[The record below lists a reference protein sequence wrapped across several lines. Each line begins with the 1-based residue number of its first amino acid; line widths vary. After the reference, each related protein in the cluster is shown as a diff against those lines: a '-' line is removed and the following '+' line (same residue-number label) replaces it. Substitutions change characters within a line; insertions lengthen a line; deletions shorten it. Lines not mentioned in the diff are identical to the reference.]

1 MSNQENNVKLSIY
14 QEWWFWLIIA
24 LIVLFFI
31 CLRAFEYQETQQTSE
46 TNQIDNNNTVINT
59 ENKILTNPYKTTQDY
74 NGTYSFSLSSD
85 NGNGNMFYAI
95 GAISFNGENCKIKYE
110 ISGDTLSI
118 KNTVEYEGFCG
129 INKDG
134 DTAFYFTIKD
144 KNEDEVCTYK
154 CVKSEK
160 NLICELKSTFDLAGC
175 TNNKLD
181 LIYVND
187 SQDIDT
193 VYNNIVSQE
202 KAKREAE
209 EKAKKEKEEA
219 DFKASCQTYTFE
231 QIARNPDNFKG
242 TKVKVT
248 GEVIQVLYGYDS
260 VDIRMNITKEGTYST
275 YYTDTIYVTYTPE
288 EGEDK
293 ILEDDIITVYGT
305 SQGDYSYTSTI
316 GAQVTLP
323 LISGKYITLEN

>member
-14 QEWWFWLIIA
+14 QEWWFWLITV
-24 LIVLFFI
+24 LIVLI
-31 CLRAFEYQETQQTSE
+31 ILYLGTAKNDKTQQTLAD
-46 TNQIDNNNTVINT
+46 NQVNNNSIISNA
-59 ENKILTNPYKTTQDY
+59 NKILTNPYKTTQDY
-74 NGTYSFSLSSD
+74 NGTYSFSLSS
-85 NGNGNMFYAI
+85 NNENGNMFYAI

-110 ISGDTLSI
+110 RLGDTLSFE
-118 KNTVEYEGFCG
+118 NTVECEGFCG
-129 INKDG
+129 INKNDNS
-134 DTAFYFTIKD
+134 AFYFTIKN
-144 KNEDEVCTYK
+144 KNDEELYTYK
-154 CVKSEK
+154 CTYIER
-160 NLICELKSTFDLAGC
+160 NLACELKSTFDLAGC

-231 QIARNPDNFKG
+231 QMARNPDNFKG
-242 TKVKVT
+242 TNVKVT

-323 LISGKYITLEN
+323 LISGKYITLKN

>member
-1 MSNQENNVKLSIY
+1 MA
-14 QEWWFWLIIA
+14 EWWLWAFVA
-24 LIVLFFI
+24 LIVLLI
-31 CLRAFEYQETQQTSE
+31 LYLGTVENDKTQQTSE
-46 TNQIDNNNTVINT
+46 TNQVDNNTAINT
-59 ENKILTNPYKTTQDY
+59 ENRILTNPYTITQDY

-110 ISGDTLSI
+110 RSKDLLSFE
-118 KNTVEYEGFCG
+118 NTVECEGFCG
-129 INKDG
+129 INKNDNS
-134 DTAFYFTIKD
+134 AFYFTIK
-144 KNEDEVCTYK
+144 NENDEELYTYK
-154 CVKSEK
+154 CTNIER
-160 NLICELKSTFDLAGC
+160 NLACELKSTFDLAGC

-181 LIYVND
+181 LTYVND

-193 VYNNIVSQE
+193 VYNNIVNQE
-202 KAKREAE
+202 KTKREAE

-231 QIARNPDNFKG
+231 QMARNPDNFKG
-242 TKVKVT
+242 TNVKVT

-275 YYTDTIYVTYTPE
+275 YYTDTIYVTYTPK

>member
-74 NGTYSFSLSSD
+74 NGTYSFSLSS
-85 NGNGNMFYAI
+85 NNENGNMFYAI

-110 ISGDTLSI
+110 RLGDTLSFE
-118 KNTVEYEGFCG
+118 NTVECEGFCG
-129 INKDG
+129 INKNDNS
-134 DTAFYFTIKD
+134 AFYFTIKN
-144 KNEDEVCTYK
+144 KNDEELYTYK
-154 CVKSEK
+154 CTYIER
-160 NLICELKSTFDLAGC
+160 NLACELKSTFDVAGC
-175 TNNKLD
+175 TNNNLD

-231 QIARNPDNFKG
+231 QMARNPDNFKG
-242 TKVKVT
+242 TNVKVT

-293 ILEDDIITVYGT
+293 ILEDDIITVYGI

-323 LISGKYITLEN
+323 LISGKYITLEK

>member
-1 MSNQENNVKLSIY
+1 MSNQGNNVKLSIY
-14 QEWWFWLIIA
+14 QEWWFWLIIS

-31 CLRAFEYQETQQTSE
+31 CLRVFEYQETQQTSE

-59 ENKILTNPYKTTQDY
+59 ENKILTNPYTMTQDY

-110 ISGDTLSI
+110 ESGDTLSFG
-118 KNTVEYEGFCG
+118 NTVEYEGFCG
-129 INKDG
+129 INKNDNSS
-134 DTAFYFTIKD
+134 FYFTIKD
-144 KNEDEVCTYK
+144 KNDEEKYTYK
-154 CVKSEK
+154 CTNIER
-160 NLICELKSTFDLAGC
+160 NLACELKSTFDLAGC
-175 TNNKLD
+175 SNNKLD
-181 LIYVND
+181 LTYVND

-193 VYNNIVSQE
+193 VYNNIVNQE

-231 QIARNPDNFKG
+231 QMARNPDNFKG
-242 TKVKVT
+242 TNVKVT

-275 YYTDTIYVTYTPE
+275 YYTDTIYVTYTPK

>member
-1 MSNQENNVKLSIY
+1 MSNQENNEKKPIY
-14 QEWWFWLIIA
+14 KEWWFWLVVALFVLII
-24 LIVLFFI
+24 L
-31 CLRAFEYQETQQTSE
+31 CLGTVENDKTQQTSE
-46 TNQIDNNNTVINT
+46 TNQVGNNTIINT
-59 ENKILTNPYKTTQDY
+59 ENRILTNPYTITQDY

-110 ISGDTLSI
+110 KSGDTLSFG
-118 KNTVEYEGFCG
+118 NTVEYEGFCG
-129 INKDG
+129 INKNDNS
-134 DTAFYFTIKD
+134 AFYFTIKD
-144 KNEDEVCTYK
+144 KNDEEKYTYK
-154 CVKSEK
+154 CTNIEQ
-160 NLICELKSTFDLAGC
+160 NLTCELKSTFDLAGC

-181 LIYVND
+181 LTYVND

-193 VYNNIVSQE
+193 AYNNIINQE

-231 QIARNPDNFKG
+231 QMARNPDNFKG
-242 TKVKVT
+242 TNVKVT

-275 YYTDTIYVTYTPE
+275 YYTDTIYVTYTPK